1 MTGPLVNVRS
11 RLPHSHPL
19 EPKQGIMNPVKAL
32 ENHGQ
37 AVWLDF
43 LARGFVAKGDLKK
56 LIDTDGVKGVTS
68 NPSIFEKAIGSSDE
82 YDGAIGHA
90 LKKGDRPVADLFEH
104 LAVED
109 IQHAADVLRPVY
121 DAFKGNDGF
130 VSLEVS
136 PYLAMDTKGTIAE
149 AMRLWK
155 DVHRKNLMV
164 KVPATPEGLPA
175 IEHLIGEG
183 ININITLLFS
193 QKVYIEVAK
202 AYIAGL
208 EKLVASGGDPS
219 HVASVASFFV
229 SRIDSAVDKQLDE
242 KIARAN
248 DPHEKERL
256 AALKGKVA
264 IANAKLAYLEYK
276 QLFSGSRW
284 EKLAAKGAKP
294 QRLLWASTGTKNK
307 DYSDVL
313 YVEELIGAN
322 TVNTVPPATL
332 DAFRDH
338 GKPRDSLE
346 ENVEEA
352 KHVLAE
358 LDKSGIS
365 LDAITEELVKDGVK
379 LFADAADKLYGA
391 VAHKRATVL
400 GAAIGAQKLALGA
413 GLKKAVEKSTEEWRA
428 SAKIRKLWHKDKSVW
443 TNADENKWLGW
454 LDSAAK
460 ADVADYEDYARR
472 VKGQNFSDAV
482 VLGMGGSSLGPEVLA
497 ETFPKKSGFPKL
509 HVLDSTDPAQ
519 VRAMEKT
526 VDLKRTLFIVSSK
539 SGGTTEPNVMKDYFF
554 AQVSKAIGADK
565 AGHRFI
571 AVTDP
576 GSSLEKVA
584 KSQGFARTFYGD
596 PTIGGRYSVLS
607 PFGLVPAATAG
618 IDVKSLIHHT
628 LAMVRS
634 CGADVPPHENPGV
647 QLGLAMGLAGL
658 EGRDKVTIFSS
669 KKIADF
675 GAWAEQLI
683 AESTGKEGKG
693 LVPIAGETLGDVST
707 YGNDRFFIDL
717 RAEGENDA
725 GHDEKLDAL
734 EQAGHP
740 VVRIVM
746 KSIEHIGQE
755 FYRFEMAT
763 AVAGAILGINPFNQP
778 DVEAAKVKTRE
789 LTAAFEKSGSLPEE
803 QPVISTN
810 EADLYTD
817 GTNASELRKAG
828 ADGTLES
835 WLKAHFSRIDAGD
848 YVALLA
854 YIERNADHIDTLQSA
869 RLAVRDQR
877 HVATC
882 AEFGPRF
889 LHSTGQ
895 AYKGGPDSGVFLQIT
910 ADDVKDL
917 PVPGQ
922 KASFGVIKAAQARGD
937 FGVLTER
944 GRRALRVHLKGDLA
958 KGLKALDKAI
968 QQALN

>member
-1 MTGPLVNVRS
+1 
-11 RLPHSHPL
+11 
-19 EPKQGIMNPVKAL
+19 MNPVKAL

-43 LARGFVAKGDLKK
+43 LARGFVAKGDLTK
-56 LIDTDGVKGVTS
+56 LIESDGVKGVTS

-82 YDGAIGHA
+82 YDGAIGQA

-121 DAFKGNDGF
+121 DRLKGADGF

-149 AMRLWK
+149 AERLWK
-155 DVHRKNLMV
+155 DVKRRNLMV

-183 ININITLLFS
+183 ISINITLLFS
-193 QKVYIEVAK
+193 QAVYREVAG
-202 AYIAGL
+202 AYLAGL
-208 EKLVASGGDPS
+208 EKYVAKGGDPS

-229 SRIDSAVDKQLDE
+229 SRIDASVDKQLDE
-242 KIARAN
+242 RIAKAN
-248 DPHEKERL
+248 DPSEKERL
-256 AALKGKVA
+256 SALKGKVA
-264 IANAKLAYLEYK
+264 IANAKLAYQDYK
-276 QLFSGSRW
+276 RLFSGARW
-284 EKLAAKGAKP
+284 EKLAAKGARP

-313 YVEELIGAN
+313 YVEELIGPN

-338 GKPRDSLE
+338 GKVRDSLE
-346 ENVEEA
+346 ENVEDA
-352 KHVLAE
+352 RHVLDALE
-358 LDKSGIS
+358 KSGIS
-365 LDAITEELVKDGVK
+365 LDAITAELVQDGVK

-391 VAHKRATVL
+391 VAHKRATSL
-400 GAAIGAQKLALGA
+400 SGGIDGQRLALGD
-413 GLKKAVEKSTEEWRA
+413 GIKKAVAESTEEWRA
-428 SAKIRKLWHKDKSVW
+428 SAKIRRLWQKDKSVW
-443 TNADENKWLGW
+443 TGDDEHKWLGW
-454 LDSAAK
+454 LNSPAA
-460 ADVADYEDYARR
+460 ADIADYEDFAQR
-472 VKGQNFSDAV
+472 VKGQKFTDAV

-497 ETFPKKSGFPKL
+497 ETFAKKPGFPKL

-519 VRAMEKT
+519 VRAMEAA
-526 VDLKRTLFIVSSK
+526 VDIGKTLFIVSSK
-539 SGGTTEPNVMKDYFF
+539 SGGTTEPNVMKAYFF
-554 AQVSKAIGADK
+554 DRVSKAIGADK

-576 GSSLEKVA
+576 GSSLQKVA
-584 KSQGFARTFYGD
+584 TRQGFARIFYGD

-607 PFGLVPAATAG
+607 PFGLVPAAAAG
-618 IDVKSLIHHT
+618 IDVGRLIKHA

-658 EGRDKVTIFSS
+658 EGRDKVTISSS

-683 AESTGKEGKG
+683 AESTGKDGKG
-693 LVPIAGETLGDVST
+693 LIPIDGEPLGDPAI
-707 YGNDRFFIDL
+707 YGSDRFFIDI
-717 RAEGENDA
+717 RTEGEDDA
-725 GHDEKLDAL
+725 AHDEKLAAL
-734 EQAGHP
+734 EAAGHP

-746 KSIEHIGQE
+746 NSIDHLGQE
-755 FYRFEMAT
+755 FFRFEMAT

-778 DVEAAKVKTRE
+778 DVEAAKIKTRE
-789 LTAAFEKSGSLPEE
+789 LTGAFEKTGALPPEK
-803 QPVISTN
+803 PVMTTD

-817 GTNASELRKAG
+817 ETNAAALRNAG
-828 ADGTLES
+828 ANGSLGS
-835 WLKAHFSRIDAGD
+835 WIKAHLSRSHSGD

-854 YIERNADHIDTLQSA
+854 YIARDGGSIDALQKM
-869 RLAVRDQR
+869 RLAVRDKR

-910 ADDVKDL
+910 ADDARDL
-917 PVPGQ
+917 AVPGQ
-922 KASFGVIKAAQARGD
+922 KASFGIIKAAQARGD
-937 FGVLTER
+937 FDVLTER
-944 GRRALRVHLKGDLA
+944 GRRALRIHLKGDLGPA
-958 KGLKALDKAI
+958 LAALDAAI
-968 QQALN
+968 SEALN